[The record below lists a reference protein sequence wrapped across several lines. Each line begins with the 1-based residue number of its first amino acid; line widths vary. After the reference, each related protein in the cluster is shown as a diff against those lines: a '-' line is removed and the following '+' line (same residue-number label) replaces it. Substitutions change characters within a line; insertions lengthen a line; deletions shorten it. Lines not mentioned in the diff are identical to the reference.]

1 MNQGQSASKYS
12 RKFRSQRWIQTLLEN
27 PGDSGAASYEQWQQQ
42 FLLKRL
48 QIAIGLWLLYHLS
61 FLPFDLSSALFDR
74 DRFNNFWLTV
84 SAYSS
89 IGLLMCLALLQTQWG
104 RRHLA
109 LIFLGV
115 AWSVPLTFHILL
127 TQRGQIETNYYLWMM
142 PFFALAAVVPVR
154 WRLHLAAQ
162 LGIILYYVGVNLVLG
177 NRITATSGTTVDL
190 PEETY
195 LTLFW
200 FCFVCNLSVF
210 MYERLARTVFKA
222 RQVLMAE
229 QAKSER
235 LLLNILPHSIAE
247 RLKHQSDSIADNFTE
262 VTVLFADIVG
272 FTQLSAQMSP
282 EKLVNLLNQVFSLF
296 DQLAARHNLEKIK
309 TIGDAYMVVAGLP
322 EARAN
327 HVAAIADMALEMQQ
341 SLILLNQQ
349 IGQTL
354 NIRVGIHTG
363 PVVAGV
369 IGLKKFAYDLWGD
382 TVNTASR
389 MESSGIPGEI
399 QVTQITYDCLKQD
412 YRFEERGT
420 IPIKGKGDMTT
431 YLLKG
436 RSRIQGAVSLGRLI

>member
-1 MNQGQSASKYS
+1 MNQGGLGH
-12 RKFRSQRWIQTLLEN
+12 RPHSQWKRWIPTLFDN
-27 PGDSGAASYEQWQQQ
+27 PGDSGAASYDQWQQQ

-48 QIAIGLWLLYHLS
+48 HIAIGLWLLYHLS
-61 FLPFDLSSALFDR
+61 FLPFDLTSALFDR

-89 IGLLMCLALLQTQWG
+89 VGLLICLALLQTRWG
-104 RRHLA
+104 QRHPA

-115 AWSVPLTFHILL
+115 AWSVPLTFQILL
-127 TQRGQIETNYYLWMM
+127 TMRGQIETNYYLWMM
-142 PFFALAAVVPVR
+142 PFFALAAVIPVR

-162 LGIILYYVGVNLVLG
+162 LGIILYYIGVNQFLG
-177 NRITATSGTTVDL
+177 NRITATTGTTVDL

-222 RQVLMAE
+222 RQVLIAE

-235 LLLNILPHSIAE
+235 LLLNILPQSIAE
-247 RLKHQSDSIADNFTE
+247 RLKHQTDSIADNFTE
-262 VTVLFADIVG
+262 VSVLFADIVG
-272 FTQLSAQMSP
+272 FTQLSAQMPP

-296 DQLAARHNLEKIK
+296 DQLAARHDLEKIK

-322 EARAN
+322 EARVDHA
-327 HVAAIADMALEMQQ
+327 AAIADMALEMQQ
-341 SLILLNQQ
+341 SLTLLNQQ

-389 MESSGIPGEI
+389 MEASGIPGEI
-399 QVTQITYDCLKQD
+399 QVTQTTYNCLKQD
-412 YRFEERGT
+412 YRFEARGM

-431 YLLKG
+431 YLLKE
-436 RSRIQGAVSLGRLI
+436 RSRGSIILPAIPSS

>member
-1 MNQGQSASKYS
+1 
-12 RKFRSQRWIQTLLEN
+12 
-27 PGDSGAASYEQWQQQ
+27 
-42 FLLKRL
+42 
-48 QIAIGLWLLYHLS
+48 
-61 FLPFDLSSALFDR
+61 
-74 DRFNNFWLTV
+74 
-84 SAYSS
+84 

-222 RQVLMAE
+222 RQVLIAE
-229 QAKSER
+229 QEKSER

>member
-1 MNQGQSASKYS
+1 MNQGGLEHRQKSKW
-12 RKFRSQRWIQTLLEN
+12 KRWIQALFEN

-61 FLPFDLSSALFDR
+61 FLPFDLFSALFDL

-200 FCFVCNLSVF
+200 FCFVCNLSVY

-222 RQVLMAE
+222 RQVLIAE

-272 FTQLSAQMSP
+272 FTQLSAQMPP

-309 TIGDAYMVVAGLP
+309 TIGDSYMVVAGLP
-322 EARAN
+322 EARVD

-399 QVTQITYDCLKQD
+399 QVTQTTYDCLKQD
-412 YRFEERGT
+412 YRFEARGT
-420 IPIKGKGDMTT
+420 ILIKGKGDMIT

-436 RSRIQGAVSLGRLI
+436 RSRIQGAVSLGRLIE